1 MRNVQGIVMLLAI
14 ALMLGG
20 CAKKA
25 LVPKE
30 EPVAPA
36 TPPPVTDTRPVSPSE
51 TPVSTPMVPEAPAT
65 SATDLTATD
74 ATAKAGQ
81 QQGLLATVYF
91 DYDSF
96 LLSQDSR
103 DILSRNAELIRKK
116 VAGTVRLEGHCDE
129 RGSDEYNLAL
139 GEKRAQAALSYLVT
153 LGVPAQRLST
163 ISYGKERP
171 AVPESTEEAWAKNR
185 RVEFVIV
192 K

>member
-1 MRNVQGIVMLLAI
+1 MRKVQGVVTLLAV

-25 LVPKE
+25 LVQKE
-30 EPVAPA
+30 EPLAPV
-36 TPPPVTDTRPVSPSE
+36 TSPPVSDTRPAIPSE

-65 SATDLTATD
+65 AATDLTGAD
-74 ATAKAGQ
+74 AAAKAAQ

-96 LLSQDSR
+96 LLSPESR
-103 DILSRNAELIRKK
+103 DILARNAEAIRKK
-116 VAGTVRLEGHCDE
+116 VTGAVRLEGHCDE

-139 GEKRAQAALSYLVT
+139 GEKRARAAMSYLVT
-153 LGVPAQRLST
+153 LGVPAQRLSV

-171 AVPESTEEAWAKNR
+171 AVAGSTEEAWAKNR